1 MKYNLVFSALS
12 VKKALDVYLE
22 IWYSCKTEEYCSFEE
37 IRTRLHLGKSTC
49 RRITNRLARVGLIT
63 SLIDSRQE
71 DKRKRVYVVS
81 SGYFANTLENLLK
94 A

>member
-22 IWYSCKTEEYCSFEE
+22 IWNGCKTEEYCSFEE
-37 IRTRLHLGKSTC
+37 IRKSLHLGESTC

-63 SLIDSRQE
+63 SLIDSRKT
-71 DKRKRVYVVS
+71 DRRKRVYVVS
-81 SGYFANTLENLLK
+81 SAYFANTLDDLLK

>member
-1 MKYNLVFSALS
+1 MRYNLVFSALS

-22 IWYSCKTEEYCSFEE
+22 IWFGCKTEEYRSFEE
-37 IRTRLHLGKSTC
+37 IRKSLHLGESTC
-49 RRITNRLARVGLIT
+49 RRITNRLARVGLIK
-63 SLIDSRQE
+63 SLIDSRQD